1 MDFNPAQTCQICFQ
15 NAPPNKP
22 FHQHY
27 GAVCCVKCRSF
38 FRRLVQINGAEAD
51 FQNVYMCI
59 SQDLNDPNSRC
70 DMRLFGKT
78 HRCLSCRMERCLVVG
93 LRPDKVLLDK
103 KARRKYTGKESK

>member
-22 FHQHY
+22 FHYHY
-27 GAVCCVKCRSF
+27 GGICCVKCRSF

-51 FQNVYMCI
+51 FRNIYMCI
-59 SQDLNDPNSRC
+59 SQDPNSRC